1 MSRFL
6 FAKGYEAGAPV
17 IAYTALAML
26 FMGLTE
32 YANKAYELEQATVH
46 VLQNSAI
53 AACIKVVSS
62 IVLLKALGFTGGALG
77 SIVAFASYFFIT
89 CVRVRS
95 RFLFRVPTL
104 SVVRI
109 IVSAALCGAAAYGC
123 TLLPLGNLLRLALA
137 CVVGAAVYAVCIIVS
152 VEGREEVQAVLR
164 RIRK

>member
-1 MSRFL
+1 MTTR
-6 FAKGYEAGAPV
+6 PV
-17 IAYTALAML
+17 
-26 FMGLTE
+26 
-32 YANKAYELEQATVH
+32 
-46 VLQNSAI
+46 
-53 AACIKVVSS
+53 
-62 IVLLKALGFTGGALG
+62 G

-137 CVVGAAVYAVCIIVS
+137 CVVGAAVYAVCIIAS
-152 VEGREEVQAVLR
+152 GEGREEVQAVLR

>member
-1 MSRFL
+1 M
-6 FAKGYEAGAPV
+6 
-17 IAYTALAML
+17 
-26 FMGLTE
+26 
-32 YANKAYELEQATVH
+32 
-46 VLQNSAI
+46 
-53 AACIKVVSS
+53 
-62 IVLLKALGFTGGALG
+62 LLKALGFTGGALG

-123 TLLPLGNLLRLALA
+123 TLLPLGNLLRLA

-152 VEGREEVQAVLR
+152 GEGREEVQAVLR